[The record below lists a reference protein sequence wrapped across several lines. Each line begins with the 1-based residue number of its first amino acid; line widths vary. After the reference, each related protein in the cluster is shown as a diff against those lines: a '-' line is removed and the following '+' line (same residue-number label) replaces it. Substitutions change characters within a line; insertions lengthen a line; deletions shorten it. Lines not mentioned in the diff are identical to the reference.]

1 MIFCID
7 CDNVINNLQETVV
20 EIFNRRNGTQYTL
33 DDFKYYDMEQC
44 LSKEEALDM
53 KAIYHEEGIY
63 NFVNP
68 ISGASNALQKLM
80 QNGHEVYI
88 VTDSHPS
95 IFEEKVNWIKYHF
108 SFIDDAHIICM
119 KNKWLLR
126 ADIMIEDNLTNL
138 LGKPYYY
145 RVCMDYPWNRDTM
158 DDVYGIERC
167 SNWNEITAAVNKICN
182 EECGIS

>member
-1 MIFCID
+1 MIFCVD

-53 KAIYHEEGIY
+53 KAIYHEDGIY

-119 KNKWLLR
+119 KNKWMLR
-126 ADIMIEDNLTNL
+126 SDVMIEDNLNNL
-138 LGKPYYY
+138 LSKPYYD
-145 RVCMDYPWNRDTM
+145 RICFDYPWNRDVI
-158 DDVYGIERC
+158 DNVYGIYRC
-167 SNWNEITAAVNKICN
+167 SNWNDIMATVHKICN
-182 EECGIS
+182 EESGIN